1 MHKQDF
7 GLDLK
12 NISKIEGHTHL
23 EVKVRDG
30 KVVLCQLKIA
40 ESKRFFSNAAVG
52 LKFDVLPITMSR
64 ICGTCSSAHAL
75 CSIEALE
82 KALGVDGKVSEQTK
96 RLRDLLV
103 CSNHL
108 RDHAMHLYFFCLP
121 DVFGFDSVLDFPESK
136 DSWIHDGLAVKEAG
150 NFVSTIVGGRAVH
163 PPNAVFGG
171 FSKFPSAEEIDD
183 AIVKLEDCRE
193 RILKVADIF
202 YKDKT
207 AFVRKTNYV
216 GLVSDGYSFLK
227 GHIEDTDG
235 LRIEEEGYGEHFEK
249 VVLPYATA
257 RGVLWKDGTPLDSHG
272 HQTGQEGGEFMVGA
286 LARLNLNRG
295 NLNKRTRRDV
305 AKYLGDFPC
314 DDVFNNNLAQAI
326 EMLQCVDVSLDI
338 FRNFKWV
345 GIKAEKPVRG
355 VPNPKGSVGVGV
367 MEAPRGTLYY
377 KLALDGKGVVQ
388 AVELCIPTQQ
398 NIIHLEKDIASYV
411 EHMLKKGFDKKKIS
425 YEVEKM
431 IRAYDPCMS
440 CATHFLKI
448 DWE

>member
-12 NISKIEGHTHL
+12 DISKIEGHTHL
-23 EVKVRDG
+23 EVKVKDG
-30 KVVLCQLKIA
+30 KVIKCHLKIA

-52 LKFDVLPITMSR
+52 QSFVALSTTMSR

-75 CSIEALE
+75 CCIEALE
-82 KALGVDGKVSEQTK
+82 NALKVKPTEQTM

-136 DSWIHDGLAVKEAG
+136 DSWIHDGLHVKEAG

-171 FSKFPSAEEIDD
+171 FTKFPTMEEIDE
-183 AIVKLEDCRE
+183 AVKKLEDCRA
-193 RILKVADIF
+193 RILRVADVF

-216 GLVSDGYSFLK
+216 GLVSDDYSFLK
-227 GHIEDTDG
+227 GHIEDTNG
-235 LRIEEEGYGEHFEK
+235 LRIEEADYGEHFER
-249 VVLPYATA
+249 VILPYSTA
-257 RGVLWKDGTPLDSHG
+257 YGIEW
-272 HQTGQEGGEFMVGA
+272 EGKEFMVGA
-286 LARLNLNRG
+286 LARLNVNRK
-295 NLNKRTRRDV
+295 NLNVRTKKDV
-305 AKYLGDFPC
+305 AEFLKDFPC
-314 DDVFNNNLAQAI
+314 DDTFNNNLAQAI
-326 EMLQCVDVSLDI
+326 EMLQCVDSCLDI
-338 FRNFKWV
+338 LGKFKES
-345 GIKAEKPVRG
+345 GIKEEKPLRG
-355 VPNPKGSVGVGV
+355 VPNPEGGVGIGV

-377 KLALDGKGVVQ
+377 KLALDGAGIVQ

-398 NIIHLEKDIASYV
+398 NIVHLEKDIASYV
-411 EHMLKKGFDKKKIS
+411 EYLLGKGFEKAGIS
-425 YEVEKM
+425 LEVEKM

-448 DWE
+448 DWS